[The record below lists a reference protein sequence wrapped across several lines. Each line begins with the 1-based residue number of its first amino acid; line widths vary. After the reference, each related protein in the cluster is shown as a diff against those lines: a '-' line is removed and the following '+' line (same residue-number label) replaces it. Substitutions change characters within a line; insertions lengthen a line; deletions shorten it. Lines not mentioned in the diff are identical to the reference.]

1 MKRMQSLSAHF
12 SDSCNR
18 IYWHYGFR
26 ERGHYIYDGE
36 NCKVNIARVIL
47 SVTLEVCPFADG
59 FIVGVFA
66 LQLLNIMV
74 YIMEIV

>member
-1 MKRMQSLSAHF
+1 M
-12 SDSCNR
+12 
-18 IYWHYGFR
+18 
-26 ERGHYIYDGE
+26 
-36 NCKVNIARVIL
+36 

-74 YIMEIV
+74 YILKAWLYGHAFLFVTIESSRSVLSIVYDNRKFVQRAFYCLDRVLSH

>member
-1 MKRMQSLSAHF
+1 MHVK
-12 SDSCNR
+12 CYC
-18 IYWHYGFR
+18 I
-26 ERGHYIYDGE
+26 GE

-47 SVTLEVCPFADG
+47 SVTLEICPFADG